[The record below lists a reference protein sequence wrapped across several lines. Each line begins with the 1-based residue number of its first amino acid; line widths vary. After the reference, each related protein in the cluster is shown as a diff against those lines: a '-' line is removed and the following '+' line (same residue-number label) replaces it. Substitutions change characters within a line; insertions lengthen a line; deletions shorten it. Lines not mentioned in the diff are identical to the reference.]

1 MYEDECNILGMD
13 LPFRGLHNDRYSLDV
28 WLDPNPIFI
37 AMPRGDLFSLLSSEL
52 STIFFVSFIMHLMSL
67 SSDTQSRAIS
77 LGHLQE
83 FRLES
88 ILNIWYLRNNDH
100 YVTRKPFN
108 KDAYMFMLI
117 SVKLRREQPKGKAL
131 LIKCIGVILLSS
143 LNGLL
148 HA

>member
-13 LPFRGLHNDRYSLDV
+13 SPFRGWHNDRYSLDV
-28 WLDPNPIFI
+28 WSDPNPIFI
-37 AMPRGDLFSLLSSEL
+37 TIPGGDLFSLLSSEL

-67 SSDTQSRAIS
+67 SSNTQSRAIS

-88 ILNIWYLRNNDH
+88 ILNNCYLRNNDN

-117 SVKLRREQPKGKAL
+117 SVKLRREQPKG
-131 LIKCIGVILLSS
+131 
-143 LNGLL
+143 
-148 HA
+148 

>member
-67 SSDTQSRAIS
+67 SSNTQSRAIS

-88 ILNIWYLRNNDH
+88 ILNNCYLRNNDN

-117 SVKLRREQPKGKAL
+117 SVKLRREQPKG
-131 LIKCIGVILLSS
+131 
-143 LNGLL
+143 
-148 HA
+148 